1 MTRPAYVIGVD
12 VGGTFTDVFI
22 LDEAAGTV
30 TTAKVPTTRGD
41 QSKGFVDGIGQR
53 IENFADISTVIH
65 GTTVG
70 TNALLERKGA
80 RTGIITTK
88 GFRDVLEM
96 RRRDR
101 PTTWGLKGSF
111 TPVVQRTDRVEVAE
125 RVLADGSVLAVIDED
140 EVRERARALAKAGC
154 EAVCVFFI
162 NGYANNDNE
171 RRAVEA
177 VRSVWSNSYVTA
189 ATEILPEIREFER
202 LSTATLNAYLQPVV
216 SSYLDRLDEALK
228 AGGFGGDILIV
239 QSNGGVM
246 SVETARRYPVRT
258 ALSGPAAGVIAARAI
273 ASAAGFDNIISCD
286 MGGTSFDVSLTAN
299 GEVALAAQTAID
311 FGMVVRTPM
320 IEITTIGAGGGSI
333 AFVDKSGLL
342 QVGPDS
348 AGSDPGPVCYGLGN
362 DRPTVT
368 DANLVLGRINA
379 DRPIGGKLDRL
390 DVKAARSAIAREIA
404 EPLGLG
410 IEAAAEAILKLANA
424 KMAGAIRLV
433 SIEKGHDPAKF
444 AAMPFGGGG
453 ALHAGA
459 LIKEVGLG
467 SALVPR
473 FPGVTSALGCVVA
486 DMRHDRVQTVN
497 RLVSDIDAP
506 ELGRQMAQEA
516 SDIETILKHAGVAF
530 SAIEHVYE
538 LDMLYLGQT
547 HTVSVPLTLP
557 TSGLSREDI
566 QAAFEKAYR
575 EAYGRLLNNIPTR
588 VMNYRIAVIG
598 RRPGLDMSLF
608 APTGGKTAV
617 ACRTGVRPIYA
628 GGAFHEAGIYERLDL
643 AVGETIRGPAILEQP
658 DATIYVDPGLVARVD
673 DFGNLV
679 IRPVGDQA

>member
-22 LDEAAGTV
+22 LDETNGTV
-30 TTAKVPTTRGD
+30 FTAKVPSTRGD
-41 QSKGFVDGIGQR
+41 QSKGFVEGIASKVAD
-53 IENFADISTVIH
+53 FAEIRTVVH

-80 RTGIITTK
+80 RTGIITTE
-88 GFRDVLEM
+88 GFRAVREM

-101 PTTWGLKGSF
+101 PTAWGLKGSF
-111 TPVVQRTDRVEVAE
+111 TPVVERPDRVEVTE
-125 RVLADGSVLAVIDED
+125 RVLADGTVLLGIDEAQVK
-140 EVRERARALAKAGC
+140 VRAKELADGGC

-171 RRAVEA
+171 MRAVEA
-177 VRSVWSNSYVTA
+177 VRAVWPNAYVTA

-216 SSYLDRLDEALK
+216 SSYLDRLESGLADR
-228 AGGFGGDILIV
+228 GFSGDILIV

-246 SVETARRYPVRT
+246 SIDTAKRYPVRT
-258 ALSGPAAGVIAARAI
+258 ALSGPAAGVIAATAI
-273 ASAAGFDNIISCD
+273 AKAAGFENIITCD
-286 MGGTSFDVSLTAN
+286 MGGTSFDVSLIAH
-299 GEVALAAQTAID
+299 GEAALAAQTSID

-333 AFVDKSGLL
+333 ASLDKSGLL
-342 QVGPDS
+342 QVGPES

-368 DANLVLGRINA
+368 DANVVLGRINP
-379 DRPIGGKLDRL
+379 DRPIGGKLDHL
-390 DVKAARSAIAREIA
+390 DIEAARAAIKSHIA
-404 EPLGLG
+404 TPLGLG
-410 IEAAAEAILKLANA
+410 IEQAAEAILKLANA

-444 AAMPFGGGG
+444 SAMPFGGGG
-453 ALHAGA
+453 ALHTGA
-459 LIKEVGLG
+459 LIKEVGLA

-497 RLVSDIDAP
+497 RMLDQIDAT
-506 ELGRQMAQEA
+506 ELGSEMSRVADETEA
-516 SDIETILKHAGVAF
+516 LLAAASVAF
-530 SAIEHVYE
+530 AAVNRIFE

-547 HTVSVPLTLP
+547 HTVNVAVTFPE
-557 TSGLSREDI
+557 SGLTKTVIHD
-566 QAAFEKAYR
+566 AFEAAYR
-575 EAYGRLLNNIPTR
+575 EAYGRLLDGIPMR
-588 VMNYRIAVIG
+588 VMNYRVAVIG
-598 RRPGLDMSLF
+598 RRPDLDMAVF
-608 APTGGKTAV
+608 APVGGKPAED
-617 ACRTGVRPIYA
+617 CRTGTRRVFVD
-628 GGAFHEAGIYERLDL
+628 GEWHEAGIYERLQL
-643 AVGETIRGPAILEQP
+643 EVGATVTGPSLLKQADSTIF
-658 DATIYVDPGLVARVD
+658 VDPGLTARVD
-673 DFGNLV
+673 GFGNLV
-679 IRPVGDQA
+679 IAPVE

>member
-22 LDEAAGTV
+22 LDESSGQV
-30 TTAKVPTTRGD
+30 FTAKVPSTRGD
-41 QSKGFVDGIGQR
+41 QSKGFVEGIASR
-53 IENFADISTVIH
+53 VENFADISTVVH

-80 RTGIITTK
+80 RTGIITTD

-111 TPVVQRTDRVEVAE
+111 TPVVERPDRVEVSE
-125 RVLADGSVLAVIDED
+125 RVLADGSVLEAVDVA
-140 EVRERARALAKAGC
+140 EVKARAAELADAGC

-162 NGYANNDNE
+162 NGYANNENE
-171 RRAVEA
+171 VRAVEA
-177 VRSVWSNSYVTA
+177 VRSVWPNAYVTA

-216 SSYLDRLDEALK
+216 SSYLDKLENGLEAK
-228 AGGFGGDILIV
+228 GFGGDILIV

-246 SVETARRYPVRT
+246 SIDMAKRYPVRT
-258 ALSGPAAGVIAARAI
+258 ALSGPAAGVIAATAI
-273 ASAAGFDNIISCD
+273 AKAAGFDNIITCD
-286 MGGTSFDVSLTAN
+286 MGGTSFDVSLVAN
-299 GEVALAAQTAID
+299 NEAALAAQTAID

-333 AFVDKSGLL
+333 ASLDKGGLL
-342 QVGPDS
+342 QVGPES

-368 DANLVLGRINA
+368 DANVVLGRINP
-379 DRPIGGKLDRL
+379 DRPIGGKLARL
-390 DVKAARSAIAREIA
+390 DVEASRRAIDTHLAT
-404 EPLGLG
+404 PLGLS
-410 IEAAAEAILKLANA
+410 IEQAAEAILQLANA

-444 AAMPFGGGG
+444 SAMPFGGGG
-453 ALHAGA
+453 ALHTGA
-459 LIKEVGLG
+459 LIKEVGLA

-497 RLVSDIDAP
+497 RLLDQIDAA
-506 ELGRQMAQEA
+506 ELGAEMMRVG
-516 SDIETILKHAGVAF
+516 DETESLLESAGVAF
-530 SAIEHVYE
+530 ARIDRVME

-547 HTVSVPLTLP
+547 HTVNVAIDIPDAGLTKQ
-557 TSGLSREDI
+557 GIRD
-566 QAAFEKAYR
+566 AFETAYR
-575 EAYGRLLNNIPTR
+575 EAYGRLLDGIPMR

-598 RRPGLDMSLF
+598 RRPKLDMAVF
-608 APTGGKTAV
+608 APVDGKPAED
-617 ACRTGVRPIYA
+617 CRIGTRKVFADGEW
-628 GGAFHEAGIYERLDL
+628 HEAGVYERLQL
-643 AVGETIRGPAILEQP
+643 AVGASIAGPALLEQA
-658 DATIYVDPGLVARVD
+658 DTTIFVDPGLVAVVD
-673 DFGNLV
+673 AFGNLV
-679 IRPVGDQA
+679 ITPGV